1 MSDNTPASSSPPP
14 APTSP
19 SESVAAPA
27 EVGQV
32 GGTSLDLQKL
42 RCYHFVIFLAFAF
55 GAPIGLSAFL
65 VAISSL
71 FAFVEAH
78 FFAYAPAI
86 YAWLIWFGL
95 CLVTSIYSYWED
107 KREQGA

>member
-32 GGTSLDLQKL
+32 VGTSFDRARWLLAL
-42 RCYHFVIFLAFAF
+42 RILRVLKDFGAATLYGVAF
-55 GAPIGLSAFL
+55 GLAL
-65 VAISSL
+65 VVL
-71 FAFVEAH
+71 MLKGV
-78 FFAYAPAI
+78 
-86 YAWLIWFGL
+86 
-95 CLVTSIYSYWED
+95 
-107 KREQGA
+107 GA